1 MCEIWSDGNIMLVDS
16 SYCSFYRYYATILWY
31 KRANP
36 DVKVDNKYEWH
47 KDKIFMD
54 KYEKIYLNSLMKIK
68 KKFKIPMKNIVF
80 AIDCPRDTIWRMPLF
95 PKYKANR
102 KISDKKFNP
111 SMLEV
116 FKFTKYTIL
125 PKLVKNYN
133 IKTIKCP
140 KAEADD
146 IVAVLTKHFQK
157 TMPEREI
164 LIVTN
169 DYDYLQLLDDK
180 IHIYNLKNKNLRE
193 KSLGSKKLDL
203 GVKIIVGDNSDN
215 IPRCFPKC
223 GQKTAIKY
231 LENPDLL
238 DKAFAKYPES
248 KARFIL
254 NKTLIDFNS
263 IPEDIQKN
271 IIDNFKNNSETL

>member
-1 MCEIWSDGNIMLVDS
+1 
-16 SYCSFYRYYATILWY
+16 
-31 KRANP
+31 
-36 DVKVDNKYEWH
+36 
-47 KDKIFMD
+47 
-54 KYEKIYLNSLMKIK
+54 
-68 KKFKIPMKNIVF
+68 
-80 AIDCPRDTIWRMPLF
+80 
-95 PKYKANR
+95 
-102 KISDKKFNP
+102 
-111 SMLEV
+111 MLEV

-140 KAEADD
+140 KAEGDD

-215 IPRCFPKC
+215 IPRCFPKW
-223 GQKTAIKY
+223 GKKQ
-231 LENPDLL
+231 L
-238 DKAFAKYPES
+238 
-248 KARFIL
+248 
-254 NKTLIDFNS
+254 
-263 IPEDIQKN
+263 
-271 IIDNFKNNSETL
+271 

>member
-1 MCEIWSDGNIMLVDS
+1 MQEFWSPGNIMLVDS

-31 KRANP
+31 KRAHP
-36 DVKVDNKYEWH
+36 DTKVDNTYEWH

-80 AIDCPRDTIWRMPLF
+80 ALDCPRDSIWRMPLY

-116 FKFTKYTIL
+116 FRWTKHHIL
-125 PKLVKNYN
+125 PKLVKNYD
-133 IKTIKCP
+133 IKIVRCD

-146 IVAVLTKHFQK
+146 IVAVLTGHFREQ
-157 TMPEREI
+157 MPDREY

-169 DYDYLQLLDDK
+169 DYDYLQLLDVNV
-180 IHIYNLKNKNLRE
+180 HIYNLKNKNLRE
-193 KSLGSKKLDL
+193 KSLGNRKLDL

-215 IPRCFPKC
+215 IPKCFPKC

-231 LENPDLL
+231 VNNPELL
-238 DKAFAKYPES
+238 DKAFAKYPGS
-248 KARFIL
+248 KEKFIL
-254 NKTLIDFNS
+254 NKTLIDFNC
-263 IPEDIQKN
+263 IPSNIQQN
-271 IIDNFKNNSETL
+271 IIENFEKLE